1 MGNDTWGGIPTLH
14 EETYGRHRIVYL
26 RALKNNPV
34 ESLKQIM
41 VVNSVE
47 GRIVRTKSLVACEG
61 LYYFVE

>member
-1 MGNDTWGGIPTLH
+1 M
-14 EETYGRHRIVYL
+14 YL
-26 RALKNNPV
+26 CALKNNPV